1 MPVNEPGNIRPRI
14 NKIVNTKYGSVAV
27 PQTTIP
33 ENKYQNIR
41 NYTYYRNSNYTYI
54 NHKWTTQFSKNKLK
68 TEIIKL
74 NY

>member
-41 NYTYYRNSNYTYI
+41 NYKYYRNSNYTYI
-54 NHKWTTQFSKNKLK
+54 NHK
-68 TEIIKL
+68 
-74 NY
+74 